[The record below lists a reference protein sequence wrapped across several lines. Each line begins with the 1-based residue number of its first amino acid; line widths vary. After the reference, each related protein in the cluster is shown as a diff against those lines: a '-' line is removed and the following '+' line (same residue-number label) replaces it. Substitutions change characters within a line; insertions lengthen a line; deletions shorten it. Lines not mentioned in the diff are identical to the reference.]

1 MKLKI
6 TFILLLALGIA
17 VAAGCT
23 NSQSSSNV
31 PDKLIVGLDDTFA
44 PMGFRDKNGELVG
57 FDIDMAQ
64 AVGRQMGVEIVFQP
78 IDWDEKQTELDSGNI
93 DCIWNGMSRT
103 TEREEMMTLSQNYLN
118 NKISIMT
125 VPDVVIDSKEQLADY
140 KIGTQSTSSTMD
152 ALKADD
158 IYELISGNIIGYGTF
173 DECILDMQAGRIQIM
188 IVDDVLGQYKNKELN
203 LNFNVSS
210 VNFGDDFYA
219 IGFRK
224 SDTLLCQKVEE
235 ALRQIIASGEG
246 RAISEKWF
254 EKNLLLDIK

>member
-6 TFILLLALGIA
+6 TFILLLMFSIT
-17 VAAGCT
+17 VFAGC
-23 NSQSSSNV
+23 SGAQSESNI

-44 PMGFRDKNGELVG
+44 PMGFRDKTGNLVG

-103 TEREEMMTLSQNYLN
+103 PEREETMTLSQNYLN
-118 NKISIMT
+118 NKISVMT
-125 VPDVVIDSKEQLADY
+125 APDVVIDSKEQLVNY
-140 KIGTQSTSSTMD
+140 KIGTQATSSAMD
-152 ALKADD
+152 VLKADD
-158 IYELISGNIIGYGTF
+158 IYELISGNLIGYSTF
-173 DECILDMQAGRIQIM
+173 DECILDMQAGRIQVM

-203 LNFNVSS
+203 LKFNVSS
-210 VNFGDDFYA
+210 VNFGDDFYV

-224 SDTLLCQKVEE
+224 ADTALCERVEE
-235 ALRQIIASGEG
+235 ALRQIIAGGED
-246 RAISEKWF
+246 REISEKWF
-254 EKNLLLDIK
+254 GENLMLDIK